1 MILQAEYCNADRTKI
16 LRVTFSVILS
26 IMLSGLRRLQKKSL
40 DLYLRDRSNDLFL
53 LFLKLSFA
61 KKCLITK
68 QLRRRR
74 QRQRQKTIGIM
85 SKNDSSA
92 RASCSDHAF

>member
-1 MILQAEYCNADRTKI
+1 
-16 LRVTFSVILS
+16 
-26 IMLSGLRRLQKKSL
+26 MLSGLRRLQKKSL
-40 DLYLRDRSNDLFL
+40 DLYLHDRSNDLFL

-68 QLRRRR
+68 QLQRRR

-92 RASCSDHAF
+92 RASCRGTQREYSSKPLKHRIVKRILVFKR

>member
-1 MILQAEYCNADRTKI
+1 
-16 LRVTFSVILS
+16 
-26 IMLSGLRRLQKKSL
+26 MLSGLRRLQKKSL
-40 DLYLRDRSNDLFL
+40 DLYLHDRSNDLFL

-68 QLRRRR
+68 QLRRGR

-92 RASCSDHAF
+92 RASCKGTQREYSSKPLKHRIVRRILVFKR

>member
-1 MILQAEYCNADRTKI
+1 
-16 LRVTFSVILS
+16 
-26 IMLSGLRRLQKKSL
+26 MLSGLRRLQKKSL
-40 DLYLRDRSNDLFL
+40 DLYLHDRSNDLFL
-53 LFLKLSFA
+53 LFLKLSLA

-68 QLRRRR
+68 QPRRRR

-92 RASCSDHAF
+92 RASRRGTQREYSSKPLKHRIVKRILVFKR